1 MSKPRISY
9 VDPSTINDPA
19 MIAEFERCAREGT
32 PRPESQ
38 AIRAH
43 VPATFWSFANTWRD
57 VFKNGVADHKIKEL
71 CRIYVSRSV
80 LCEFCGNQRSIKAA
94 KSGLKEDDYSDL
106 INFESS
112 TRYDERQKAALAY
125 AEAITWDLPATD
137 ELWDRL
143 HKHFSEPELVEIGYF
158 VAITMGQQRWL
169 RTLNIEHHQI
179 LAGTDASM
187 APGFEIIGRTSAFET
202 GRRLLGQDQH
212 QTRKTGC
219 RVTSQTTMKSAIRPA
234 PASQA
239 AKAEP
244 RIRVR
249 GLGKHYGSLEV
260 FRNIDFEVGE
270 REIVAIVGPSGC
282 GKTTLLRCI
291 DGLLPHDAGEIW
303 VGTERV
309 TEPIAGVAMVFQH
322 FGLFP
327 WKTVF
332 ENVAYGLRMAGAP
345 KADIAHKV
353 PEFIKLVGLTGF
365 ENAFPYQMSGGM
377 QQRCGLARALA
388 VEPNV
393 LLMDEPFAAVD
404 AQTREILQFELL
416 RIWEQRPTAMIFVTH
431 SIEEAVLLGHRV
443 IVLKGRPSSIHETI
457 TIDLPHPRTRETLRE
472 PRFAELR
479 ERVWG
484 TLMREAREAEFQL
497 ER

>member
-9 VDPSTINDPA
+9 IDPSTIKDPA

-38 AIRAH
+38 AVRAH

-187 APGFEIIGRTSAFET
+187 APGFEIIGRTPAFET
-202 GRRLLGQDQH
+202 GRRLLGQDQQH
-212 QTRKTGC
+212 ARKTGC
-219 RVTSQTTMKSAIRPA
+219 RVTSQTPMTSAVRSTS
-234 PASQA
+234 ASQV
-239 AKAEP
+239 AKDEP

-260 FRNIDFEVGE
+260 FRNIDFDVGA

-291 DGLLPHDAGEIW
+291 DGLLSA
-303 VGTERV
+303 
-309 TEPIAGVAMVFQH
+309 
-322 FGLFP
+322 
-327 WKTVF
+327 
-332 ENVAYGLRMAGAP
+332 
-345 KADIAHKV
+345 
-353 PEFIKLVGLTGF
+353 
-365 ENAFPYQMSGGM
+365 
-377 QQRCGLARALA
+377 RCRR
-388 VEPNV
+388 
-393 LLMDEPFAAVD
+393 D
-404 AQTREILQFELL
+404 
-416 RIWEQRPTAMIFVTH
+416 
-431 SIEEAVLLGHRV
+431 LGRC
-443 IVLKGRPSSIHETI
+443 
-457 TIDLPHPRTRETLRE
+457 
-472 PRFAELR
+472 
-479 ERVWG
+479 
-484 TLMREAREAEFQL
+484 
-497 ER
+497 